1 MGTMKKIVT
10 LLALAVLTLTLP
22 VQAQVDEPFTISLGA
37 GIGLPLG
44 RFDDG
49 FKLGWQGFAAAS
61 YTLAES
67 PVAFQVEGAFSRFND
82 DQAAADLKQ
91 NLLYGTGDVVFHIRL
106 PGVRTVLPYLIGG
119 GGVYYVDPAGPD
131 GAGLES
137 RTQLGINVGAGLEFD
152 VGRMKVFLESRFHDV
167 FDGLGSEDLQFNNVT
182 GGIRLGI
189 D

>member
-1 MGTMKKIVT
+1 MRTIKVIVT
-10 LLALAVLTLTLP
+10 LLALAVPTLTLP
-22 VQAQVDEPFTISLGA
+22 VQAQLPEPFKISLGT

-49 FKLGWQGFAAAS
+49 FKLGWHGSAAAS
-61 YTLAES
+61 YALPLS
-67 PVAFQVEGAFSRFND
+67 PVAFQVEGGFSRFND
-82 DQAAADLKQ
+82 DQAGTNLKQ
-91 NLLYGTGDVVFHIRL
+91 NLLYGTGAVVFYIGL

-119 GGVYYVDPAGPD
+119 GGIYYVDPAGRD

-137 RTQLGINVGAGLEFD
+137 RTQFGVNVGAGLEFD
-152 VGRMKVFLESRFHDV
+152 VGRMNVFLESRFHDV
-167 FDGLGSEDLQFNNVT
+167 FDGLGSQDLQFNNVT